1 MVNYR
6 IMKLVPFDYDYK
18 STQISKSDK
27 NLEERD
33 SILKSDSLSNQEK
46 INLYNKKLSEFKVLN
61 SSSKQDKDTP
71 KTQIDKGI

>member
-6 IMKLVPFDYDYK
+6 IMKLVPFNYDYK

-46 INLYNKKLSEFKVLN
+46 INLYNNKLSEFKV
-61 SSSKQDKDTP
+61 
-71 KTQIDKGI
+71 